1 MTPGTGSHAAVL
13 DRAHVS
19 PTGSRTAEETA
30 TGAGRGAGRWA
41 LALLAYLLVQG
52 LQLAVVHRWA
62 PRFFWFDD
70 SQAQFGPM
78 TWWLGQNLQDGRPP
92 LMDPDL
98 GMGGNVV
105 ADMQYG
111 VLDPLHWALQYLVAS
126 SDDFLT
132 ISWVYG
138 AAMLLLLGAGS
149 LCVLLQH
156 RVQPALAV
164 AGAVGIGS
172 SGFLLWYG
180 SSWWPLLWATACLP
194 WLWFGLRS
202 RSAGGVLV
210 TGLATWALLVSGNPY
225 AFPFAGLVIVGQ
237 LVEYR
242 REYGSWRRVLNARA
256 LSRAAACVGGLVVAL
271 PTLLSTVELSA
282 VMGRPQPEELIGNA
296 GFAVPNLADVLL
308 GGATLL
314 GQTSAWTGT
323 IGLVPAMA
331 TMLVALPMTAL
342 VDWRRAWHRPGVLTA
357 GLVWLAAVLATQ
369 LPTQVSVFRYP
380 VRYLVYVEVFLPL
393 LVLIAVTVAPRLTRG
408 RIGLAVGLAGAQA
421 AVALFRAPVLV
432 KWHLLALV
440 VELVALAAV
449 VLLLRAR
456 TAADRTAVPGNGPVA
471 ADTRQLELPG
481 TRRPAA
487 DRGAGRVLPAAAGVV
502 VVLAVAAGFPIGE
515 QMMVSLQ
522 DRANAIEQAPPT
534 DGAPL
539 RALDPGRQVGTTV
552 EAYRAESYAPDE
564 QLTVITW
571 GFDGDRGWEDG
582 VVNGSGNVIAGL
594 KPGYASLAVWQ
605 AALND
610 HWCRGVWGAT
620 CSGPDRLLAEA
631 GDTGQP
637 WVDLMSA
644 DTVLLSTGAPQEVRD
659 HFADSWTEVSADDTW
674 LRYQRDDQLPGRVTD
689 ADGVRVATDGWTS
702 GLARVGQ
709 PMDSYV
715 VSTGD
720 RGGSLALR
728 IPYYP
733 GMTASLDGRP
743 LPVTTVEG
751 AALAVDLPAGV
762 DRGRLDLA
770 YEPAGAGAVVPATL
784 AGVGVIVLAALAGA
798 VARRRSA
805 R

>member
-1 MTPGTGSHAAVL
+1 MTGTGSQAAVL
-13 DRAHVS
+13 QRAHEAPAGAQGSGALV
-19 PTGSRTAEETA
+19 TGS
-30 TGAGRGAGRWA
+30 GRPALRW
-41 LALLAYLLVQG
+41 LGPLLAYLLVAG
-52 LQLAVVHRWA
+52 LQLLLVRRWA

-78 TWWLGQNLQDGRPP
+78 AWWLGQNLEGGRPP

-132 ISWVYG
+132 ISWAYG
-138 AAMLLLLGAGS
+138 AGMLLLLGSGS
-149 LCVLLQH
+149 LLVLLQH
-156 RVQPALAV
+156 RVRPALAV

-172 SGFLLWYG
+172 SGFVVWYG

-194 WLWFGLRS
+194 WLWVGLRS
-202 RSAGGVLV
+202 RSALGVLV
-210 TGLATWALLVSGNPY
+210 TGLASWALLTSGNPY

-237 LVEYR
+237 LLEYR
-242 REYGSWRRVLNARA
+242 REYGSWRGVLNVRA
-256 LSRAAACVGGLVVAL
+256 LSRVAACAGGLIIAL
-271 PTLLSTVELSA
+271 PTLLSTLQLSE
-282 VMGRPQPEELIGNA
+282 VMGRPQPGELIGND

-314 GQTSAWTGT
+314 GQTNAWTGT

-331 TMLVALPMTAL
+331 TMLVALPLAAL
-342 VDWRRAWHRPGVLTA
+342 VDWRRAWRCPGVLT
-357 GLVWLAAVLATQ
+357 GLLVWGAAVLATQ

-393 LVLIAVTVAPRLTRG
+393 AVLIALTVAPRLSRPRLG
-408 RIGLAVGLAGAQA
+408 WAVGLVAAQV
-421 AVALFRAPVLV
+421 AVAVSRAPVLL
-432 KWHLLALV
+432 KWHLLTLV
-440 VELVALAAV
+440 VELIALAAV
-449 VLLLRAR
+449 VLLLRAG
-456 TAADRTAVPGNGPVA
+456 TGGSLTGGPTGRPVRSVA
-471 ADTRQLELPG
+471 A
-481 TRRPAA
+481 A
-487 DRGAGRVLPAAAGVV
+487 VL
-502 VVLAVAAGFPIGE
+502 VLAVAAAFPIGE

-522 DRANAIEQAPPT
+522 DRADALAGAPSSG
-534 DGAPL
+534 GAPL
-539 RALDPGRQVGTTV
+539 RALDAGRDVGTTV
-552 EAYRAESYAPDE
+552 DDYRAESYAPDE

-582 VVNGSGNVIAGL
+582 VVNGSGNVVAGL
-594 KPGYASLAVWQ
+594 APGYASLAVWQ

-620 CSGPDRLLAEA
+620 CSEPAELLAEA
-631 GDTGQP
+631 GDTGSP
-637 WVDLMSA
+637 WLDLMSS
-644 DTVLLSTGAPQEVRD
+644 DTVLLSTGAPEEVLD
-659 HFADSWTEVSADDTW
+659 HFAAAWTQVSADDTW
-674 LRYQRDDQLPGRVTD
+674 LRYERDDGLPGRITAAEGVTVS
-689 ADGVRVATDGWTS
+689 GEGWTS
-702 GLARVGQ
+702 GLARVDQ

-720 RGGSLALR
+720 QGGTLALR

-751 AALAVDLPAGV
+751 AALAVGLPSGI
-762 DRGRLDLA
+762 DRGRLDLSYA
-770 YEPAGAGAVVPATL
+770 PAGAGAVVPATL
-784 AGVGVIVLAALAGA
+784 AGLAVIALAAVAGG
-798 VARRRSA
+798 VARRRGA